1 MFVDGVEQSTELPRE
16 TRMSNAERNKFLRM
30 KRFKAADDEVK
41 KQRTDRSRTEREL
54 STDSMAQNFIG
65 GT

>member
-1 MFVDGVEQSTELPRE
+1 
-16 TRMSNAERNKFLRM
+16 MSKPERNKYLRM